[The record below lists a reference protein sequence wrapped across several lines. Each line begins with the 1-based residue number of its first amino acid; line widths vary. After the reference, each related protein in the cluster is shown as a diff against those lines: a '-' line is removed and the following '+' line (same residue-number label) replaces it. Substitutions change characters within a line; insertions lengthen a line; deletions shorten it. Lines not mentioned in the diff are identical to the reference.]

1 MRPMTM
7 RRIDFW
13 VGVPICFLLTL
24 AYRLKQ
30 FLDLGAPRPGVP
42 RNVLLVQLAEMGTM
56 VVAYPAIRKL
66 KELLPEARIHFLTF
80 KEVRPSLEMLNV
92 IDRENILT
100 IDSTSF
106 LALLRDTFG
115 FLRIA
120 RRREIDTIIN
130 LETYVRYSTILSFLA
145 GARRRVGFHRFNLEG
160 AYTGD
165 FLTHRVLYNPHIH
178 AGHTFLDLVHALEAP
193 PGGVPLVKR
202 SRAKDQLSVPRIPV
216 DEAGRERVW
225 KILREIHPEIDGSK
239 KLVVMNPNAADRF
252 PMRQLPLDDYVK
264 LARKL
269 VEDPDTFVLLTGVAR
284 EKPNTL
290 YLSCRIDCRR
300 VLDLAGKTTFTDLM
314 NLYDLADVLIT
325 TDSGPAHFACLTG
338 IHIVVFFGP
347 ELPDRYRPLS
357 ERCDVVYASYTC
369 SPCVSPQNQ
378 RLSPCNDNLCLQNLD
393 LDSVH
398 ALIRDRIRSRKG
410 P

>member
-1 MRPMTM
+1 MRG
-7 RRIDFW
+7 IDFW
-13 VGVPICFLLTL
+13 AGVPICLLLT
-24 AYRLKQ
+24 AVHRLQ
-30 FLDLGAPRPGVP
+30 RLVGLGKPRPGEKP
-42 RNVLLVQLAEMGTM
+42 QNVLLVQLAEMGTM

-66 KELLPEARIHFLTF
+66 KELFPLARIHFLTF
-80 KEVRPSLEMLNV
+80 AEVRASLEILAV

-100 IDSTSF
+100 IDSSSF
-106 LALLRDTFG
+106 SALLRDTIK
-115 FLRIA
+115 FLWIA
-120 RRREIDTIIN
+120 RRRGIDTVIN
-130 LETYVRYSTILSFLA
+130 LETFVRYSTILSFLV
-145 GARRRVGFHRFNLEG
+145 GARQRVGFHRFNLEG

-178 AGHTFLDLVHALEAP
+178 AGHTFLDLVHALDAP
-193 PGGVPLVKR
+193 PGQIPLVKR
-202 SRAKDQLSVPRIPV
+202 ARRNDQLSVPRIAI

-225 KILREIHPEIDGSK
+225 GILRDLNPEIDGSR

-269 VEDPDTFVLLTGVAR
+269 LEDPRVFILLTGVER
-284 EKPNTL
+284 EKPNAA
-290 YLSCRIDCRR
+290 YLASRIGCTR
-300 VLDLAGKTTFTDLM
+300 VLDLAGKTRFTDLI
-314 NLYDLADVLIT
+314 NLYEVADVLVT

-338 IHIVVFFGP
+338 VHIVVFFGP

-357 ERCDVVYASYTC
+357 ERCDVVHAGYTC

-393 LDSVH
+393 LDGVK
-398 ALIRDRIRSRKG
+398 ALIQERLRSRKG